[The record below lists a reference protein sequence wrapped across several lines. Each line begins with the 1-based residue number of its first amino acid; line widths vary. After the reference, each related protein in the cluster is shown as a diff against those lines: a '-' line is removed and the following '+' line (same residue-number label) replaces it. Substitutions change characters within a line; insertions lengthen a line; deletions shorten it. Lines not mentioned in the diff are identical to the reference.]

1 MTLSPAHPER
11 EYSASALLAIAVPQ
25 ANPVVEPEF
34 GALAPDGVGVIATR
48 LQGSRTDSGNRLVQ
62 YLDNLGT
69 SIEAFDTARP
79 DVLGFA
85 CTGTSYLIGPHEER
99 KRIDAYEQRF
109 GFPIVTSSQAILS
122 ACQWLGVKRIALLA
136 PYPAF
141 LVDASLQY
149 WTACGLD
156 VVSFARKEMDPTDTR
171 AVYRIRAPMVLEAA
185 AALNVD
191 NADAVL
197 LSGTGMPT
205 LRVMSQLAQRTGR
218 PVLSSNLCLA
228 WAMLK
233 LAGVEPPAA
242 RKELGEALLGGWV
255 ERAARL

>member
-1 MTLSPAHPER
+1 
-11 EYSASALLAIAVPQ
+11 
-25 ANPVVEPEF
+25 
-34 GALAPDGVGVIATR
+34 
-48 LQGSRTDSGNRLVQ
+48 
-62 YLDNLGT
+62 
-69 SIEAFDTARP
+69 
-79 DVLGFA
+79 VLGFA
-85 CTGTSYLIGPHEER
+85 CTGTSYLIGQHEER
-99 KRIDAYEQRF
+99 KRIEAYEQRF

-149 WTACGLD
+149 WTACGLE